1 MIFLYYIIGVF
12 SPFLIISA
20 FVDMGV
26 LIRMGKIFQGFS
38 GMDSLSAFDASGE
51 MVFDSGWGK
60 FVWLL
65 GLVDIYPD
73 NGTCF
78 QKVLPVRFYLLDRTV
93 IVPDIFGA
101 ERKYIVRGWRRF
113 PSPLDFSEK

>member
-12 SPFLIISA
+12 NPFLIISTI
-20 FVDMGV
+20 VDLGV
-26 LIRMGKIFQGFS
+26 LFHMGKIFQGFS
-38 GMDSLSAFDASGE
+38 GMDSLSDFDASKE
-51 MVFDSGWGK
+51 LTFDSGWGK

-73 NGTCF
+73 DGACF
-78 QKVLPVRFYLLDRTV
+78 QKVLPIRFYLLDRKV

-101 ERKYIVRGWRRF
+101 ERKCIVRGWRRF
-113 PSPLDFSEK
+113 PSPLDFSEE